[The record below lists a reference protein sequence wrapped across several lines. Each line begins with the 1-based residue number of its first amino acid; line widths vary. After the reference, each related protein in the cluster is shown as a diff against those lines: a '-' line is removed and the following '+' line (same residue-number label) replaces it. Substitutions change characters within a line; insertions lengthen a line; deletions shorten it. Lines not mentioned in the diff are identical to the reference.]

1 MAVRRLSRLSK
12 VFTTLNV
19 RMIKLQIKTM
29 IPRHTQLGF
38 VSVTRGAFRV
48 RRETLAER
56 RKKRKDSF
64 N

>member
-1 MAVRRLSRLSK
+1 MAGRRLSRLSE

-38 VSVTRGAFRV
+38 VSVTRDAFRV
-48 RRETLAER
+48 RRER
-56 RKKRKDSF
+56 RSRRIKKEGLV
-64 N
+64 